1 MSSEELARL
10 DAMTDAEI
18 EAAARSDPDA
28 QPLTDEERRRFERMP
43 HPKVIR
49 EQLQMTQKR
58 FAETFG
64 LSLSVVRDWEQGRFQ
79 PDQAARTLLQ
89 VIAYD
94 PEAVKR
100 ALVYSQEIPLVRWE
114 TAPVTYR
121 LGRGPSVSREAF
133 ITTLKRLGVRHK
145 TIETALETLDRGGVV
160 SIQRQEVSGP
170 HEKPAHIAPNGL
182 EGNGHSPCVP

>member
-10 DAMTDAEI
+10 EAMTDAEI

-28 QPLTDEERRRFERMP
+28 QPLTDEELRQFERIP

-100 ALVYSQEIPLVRWE
+100 ALVYSQEIPIVRCE
-114 TAPVTYR
+114 TTPVTYR
-121 LGRGPSVSREAF
+121 LGRRPSVCREAF

-145 TIETALETLDRGGVV
+145 TIDTALETLDHGGAV

-170 HEKPAHIAPNGL
+170 P
-182 EGNGHSPCVP
+182 